1 MISGCRSCKSQELV
15 DILSLGEQYISDFI
29 DGNNKPEAY
38 PLSLVLCNNCN
49 LLQLKDNIPPAALYT
64 DRYGYRSGINRTMR
78 EHLAEI
84 VRSVEKMAKPK
95 HGDIVIDIGC
105 NDGTLLKS
113 YNPIGLI
120 RVGYDPITKFGLD
133 FNGTDIKFVNGYFNS
148 KTYKKTFGD
157 NKAKIITAI
166 SMFYDLEEPNE
177 FVSDLSS
184 IIHDDGIIV
193 IQQNYLAEMLK
204 QNAFD
209 NIVHEHLEYYSL
221 ASLEPLLRRNGL
233 MVFDVSTNDINGGSF
248 RTYICKIGK
257 KDSAD
262 SVHRLREYEKKLG
275 LSETKIYLDFAD
287 RIRSIKKN
295 LLNLIEGEVKKGKTI
310 YIYGASTRG
319 NSILQYCG
327 IDKRLIKKAIERNP
341 EKWGKKIASTGIP
354 IISEEEGRKE
364 RPDYM
369 LVLPWFFKKEFI
381 ERETEYLKNGGKLI
395 FPLPQVEVIDKS
407 KLGYK

>member
-1 MISGCRSCKSQELV
+1 MISECRSCKSKKLV

-29 DGNNKPEAY
+29 DGNTKPEAY
-38 PLSLVLCNNCN
+38 PLSLVLCNSCS
-49 LLQLKDNIPPAALYT
+49 LLQLKHNVPPASLYT
-64 DRYGYRSGINRTMR
+64 DRYGYRSGINSTMR
-78 EHLAEI
+78 EHLAGI
-84 VRSVEKMAKPK
+84 ISSVEKMAKPK
-95 HGDIVIDIGC
+95 RGDIVVDIGC
-105 NDGTLLKS
+105 NDGTLLKA
-113 YNPIGLI
+113 YKTPGLI

-133 FNGTDIKFVNGYFNS
+133 FNRTDIRFVNDYFNG
-148 KTYKKTFGD
+148 KTYKEFFGD
-157 NKAKIITAI
+157 KKAKIITAI

-177 FVSDLSS
+177 FVSDLSN
-184 IIHDDGIIV
+184 IIHDDGIVV

-221 ASLEPLLRRNGL
+221 ASLEPLLHRHGL

-248 RTYICKIGK
+248 RTYICKSGK
-257 KDSAD
+257 RDSAD
-262 SVHRLREYEKKLG
+262 SVYRLREYEKKLG
-275 LSETKIYLDFAD
+275 LTEAKIYRDFAD
-287 RIRSIKKN
+287 RISSIKKF
-295 LLNLIEGEVKKGKTI
+295 LLDLIKGEVKKGKTI

>member
-1 MISGCRSCKSQELV
+1 MISSCRSCKSKELV

-29 DGNNKPEAY
+29 DGNKKPEAY
-38 PLSLVLCNNCN
+38 PLSLVLCNSCS
-49 LLQLKDNIPPAALYT
+49 LLQLKDDVPPAALYT

-95 HGDIVIDIGC
+95 RGDIVVDIGC

-113 YNPIGLI
+113 YKTPGLI

-133 FNGTDIKFVNGYFNS
+133 FKDTDIKFVNDYFNS

-157 NKAKIITAI
+157 KKAKIITAI
-166 SMFYDLEEPNE
+166 SMFYDLEEPNK
-177 FVSDLSS
+177 FVSDLNSV
-184 IIHDDGIIV
+184 IHDDGIIV

-209 NIVHEHLEYYSL
+209 NIVHEHLEYYSFISME
-221 ASLEPLLRRNGL
+221 SLL
-233 MVFDVSTNDINGGSF
+233 MRHDLTVFDVLINDINGGSF
-248 RTYICKIGK
+248 RTYICKSGAREVK
-257 KDSAD
+257 E
-262 SVHRLREYEKKLG
+262 SVYKLKEYEKKLG
-275 LSETKIYLDFAD
+275 LSEEKIYRDFAN
-287 RIRSIKKN
+287 RISNIKKK

-327 IDKRLIKKAIERNP
+327 IDKRLIKKAVERNP
-341 EKWGKKIASTGIP
+341 EKWGKRIASIGIP

-369 LVLPWFFKKEFI
+369 LVLPWFFKKEFV
-381 ERETEYLKNGGKLI
+381 EREAEYLKNGGKLI

-407 KLGYK
+407 IIDKR